1 MLTDQQ
7 RARIEER
14 LLAERSR
21 TLEAIRDLRGDLV
34 EEDEPTEEDG
44 LISNHPADRGT
55 DQQEEEMDVDLLRIQ
70 DERLTRIDDALERL
84 RESPEAFGVSEVSG
98 RRISF
103 ERLELVPWTRV
114 CADEAD

>member
-1 MLTDQQ
+1 MLTDRQ
-7 RARIEER
+7 RETLEER
-14 LLAERSR
+14 LLAERDR
-21 TLEAIRDLRGDLV
+21 TVEAIRDLRGDLQD
-34 EEDEPTEEDG
+34 EDEPTEEDG
-44 LISNHPADRGT
+44 AVSNHPADRGS

-84 RESPEAFGVSEVSG
+84 RTSPEDFDVSEVSG

-114 CADEAD
+114 CADEAP